1 MRQTDMVME
10 YMAEHDGITSLEAVR
25 DLGVTRLA
33 ARIADLR
40 AAGIEIETER
50 VRVPNR
56 RGETCTVVRYRAV
69 V

>member
-40 AAGIEIETER
+40 AAGVEIETER
-50 VRVPNR
+50 VSVPNR
-56 RGETCTVVRYRAV
+56 RGERCSVVKYRAV